1 MTSVQE
7 LKHLKVGVEVLG
19 EGEVEVEGQAWIKNL
34 SGFDS

>member
-19 EGEVEVEGQAWIKNL
+19 EGEVEGQAWIKNL